1 MTNLEKLIY
10 ELGITEENAVAET
23 ECDGKSQEVGWED
36 LKWQKENQEDIIT
49 LKK

>member
-1 MTNLEKLIY
+1 MADLEKLIC

-23 ECDGKSQEVGWED
+23 ECEGLSQEVRWED
-36 LKWQKENQEDIIT
+36 LEWLKGNQENTIA

>member
-1 MTNLEKLIY
+1 MADLEKLIC

-23 ECDGKSQEVGWED
+23 ECDGLSQEVRWED
-36 LKWQKENQEDIIT
+36 VEWQKENQENTIS